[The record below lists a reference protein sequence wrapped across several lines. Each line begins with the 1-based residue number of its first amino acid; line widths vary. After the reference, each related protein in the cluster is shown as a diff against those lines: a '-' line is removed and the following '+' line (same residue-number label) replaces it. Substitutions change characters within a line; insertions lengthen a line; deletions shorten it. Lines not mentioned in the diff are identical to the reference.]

1 MLFPRIHQIFVRAAQ
16 RFGDFRVF
24 LFHQFRRLII
34 ADYLKASEALVAMP
48 LPEMI
53 KGLGFAVAA
62 ANRELSAQDAGNG
75 HVLTVHSAVI
85 EINVAISVNT
95 AEEFKVGGSL
105 GINVFSLNAS
115 YAKSFNFKE
124 EASSKIR
131 LELSVKPKSP

>member
-1 MLFPRIHQIFVRAAQ
+1 M
-16 RFGDFRVF
+16 
-24 LFHQFRRLII
+24 

-105 GINVFSLNAS
+105 GINVFNAS

>member
-1 MLFPRIHQIFVRAAQ
+1 M
-16 RFGDFRVF
+16 
-24 LFHQFRRLII
+24 
-34 ADYLKASEALVAMP
+34 ADTLKASEALVAMP

-53 KGLGFAVAA
+53 KGLGLAVAA
-62 ANRELSAQDAGNG
+62 ANKELSAQDAGSG
-75 HVLTVHSAVI
+75 HVLTVHSAAI

-95 AEEFKVGGSL
+95 AEEFKIGGSL

-115 YAKSFNFKE
+115 YARSFNFKE